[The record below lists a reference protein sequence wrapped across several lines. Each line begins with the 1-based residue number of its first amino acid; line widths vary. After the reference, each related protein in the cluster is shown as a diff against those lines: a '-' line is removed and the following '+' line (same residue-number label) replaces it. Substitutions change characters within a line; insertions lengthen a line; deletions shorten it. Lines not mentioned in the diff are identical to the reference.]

1 MKKSILI
8 FSFAI
13 YFICLIINIAELFM
27 SDFNFETFFLI
38 IISSLCLISL
48 YFIFEGKYIKKAF
61 VFLSVVNFLQSFSVI
76 FFGLTF
82 KLIIGPDISLYLVDS
97 SDNLL
102 RLSTKLFNVFAYFN
116 YVKNDDTLALGI
128 NFIHL
133 FLFCSF
139 YFGARKIKTN

>member
-13 YFICLIINIAELFM
+13 YFICLIINIAELFI
-27 SDFNFETFFLI
+27 SDFNFETIFLI
-38 IISSLCLISL
+38 FLSLLCLTSL
-48 YFIFEGKYIKKAF
+48 YFIFEKKYLKKAF
-61 VFLSVVNFLQSFSVI
+61 VFLSIVYFLQSFSVI
-76 FFGLTF
+76 FLGLTF

-116 YVKNDDTLALGI
+116 YVKNDNTLALGI

-133 FLFCSF
+133 FLFLSF